1 MIYGHTDRN
10 LKILLRYFPLASIA
24 LLSLIISVRR
34 VENQILN
41 FDPRVIGNDDV
52 TRTERQFA
60 DIRHLLPRSGFLGY
74 VDDAMDEDE
83 ADFFNQYKGYFF
95 AQYVLSPV
103 ILVNPKLFSVKGV
116 VTPIPEQY
124 LVVSHGQR
132 SETVRSLWNGEQL
145 VRTQDLGNGLG
156 LYRRKLR

>member
-1 MIYGHTDRN
+1 M
-10 LKILLRYFPLASIA
+10 
-24 LLSLIISVRR
+24 
-34 VENQILN
+34 ENQILN
-41 FDPRVIGNDDV
+41 FDPRVIGNDEV
-52 TRTERQFA
+52 TQTERQFA
-60 DIRHLLPRSGFLGY
+60 DIRHVQEIERLI
-74 VDDAMDEDE
+74 VAKVDAMDEDE

-132 SETVRSLWNGEQL
+132 SETVRSLWNGEEL
-145 VRTQDLGNGLG
+145 VRIRDLGNGIG
-156 LYRRKLR
+156 LYRRNAR